1 MLFSRVGPVSN
12 FPSVMHCESSEYSSA
27 ATAPVFV
34 GVRQSGVI
42 KRKKRPWR
50 HQLAAERHVYTL
62 LCVWDLQQCF
72 SSRVGTCVYSISD
85 TESDLGRGAPAGCW
99 CARLKISPP
108 PPPKKKILLIVKLNI
123 NKRLCS
129 SGCLLLLF
137 PWNAKRVCN
146 VCELLQKL
154 K

>member
-72 SSRVGTCVYSISD
+72 SSRVGTCVQYKWHREWFGERC
-85 TESDLGRGAPAGCW
+85 TGRLLM
-99 CARLKISPP
+99 RSVVDFSPP
-108 PPPKKKILLIVKLNI
+108 PPQKKKILLIVKLNI